1 MVVFAYPKFTRLKLF
16 QLKTL
21 IKSKEMNSLE
31 LKKSLLNTPG
41 DSIQE
46 QIDFIGMSQA
56 ELAERLGR
64 SVPKLNELIN
74 GKAPITKETAA
85 KLEYVL
91 GINASFWLN
100 LEKHYQEEL
109 LEIEQLE
116 FLETCNSWVK
126 GFPLMAL
133 KKMKLLP
140 ETKIKS
146 EIAEALLK
154 FFRVA
159 SPNEWSTIYEGHSL
173 AFKIELKHTTDPK
186 AISAWLR
193 IGELQA
199 DKIKLEEFDK
209 KKLTDALPIIQDIA
223 FSEPVNWKDKLQ
235 QICASFGVAVV
246 YSPCLSKAPIYGAA
260 RWIKNKSVPLI
271 QLTDRKKDY
280 NAFWFSFYH
289 ELAHIRYHNKS
300 DIFIDGIDNIQPD
313 GEKEKEADAF
323 ATKMVFNENLK
334 NKAGEHNLNTVE
346 KLKSFSKENKIHLSI
361 LISQLQRLDKINYN
375 DFAAISLKSKVEF
388 DELIFQ

>member
-1 MVVFAYPKFTRLKLF
+1 
-16 QLKTL
+16 
-21 IKSKEMNSLE
+21 MNTLE

-64 SVPKLNELIN
+64 SIPKLNELIK

-91 GINASFWLN
+91 GIDASFWLN
-100 LEKHYQEEL
+100 LEKNYQEEL

-116 FLETCNSWVK
+116 FLETCKSWVT
-126 GFPLMAL
+126 GFPIAAL

-140 ETKIKS
+140 DTNIKPVLAET
-146 EIAEALLK
+146 LLK

-159 SPNEWSTIYEGHSL
+159 SPTEWSTIYEGHSL

-199 DKIKLEEFDK
+199 NKIELQEFDK
-209 KKLTDALPIIQDIA
+209 KKLTDALPIIQEIA
-223 FSEPVNWKDKLQ
+223 FNENPNWKEELQ
-235 QICASFGVAVV
+235 NVCSSFGVALV

-300 DIFIDGIDNIQPD
+300 DIFIDGIENIQPD
-313 GEKEKEADAF
+313 GDKEKEADAF
-323 ATKMVFNENLK
+323 ASRMIFHDNLK
-334 NKAGEHNLNTVE
+334 DKALNQNLNTVE
-346 KLKSFSKENKIHLSI
+346 KLKTFSKENRVHLSI
-361 LISQLQRLDKINYN
+361 LVSQLQRLDKIKYN
-375 DFAAISLKSKVEF
+375 NFAATSLKSKVEF
-388 DELIFQ
+388 QELIFS

>member
-1 MVVFAYPKFTRLKLF
+1 
-16 QLKTL
+16 
-21 IKSKEMNSLE
+21 MNALE
-31 LKKSLLNTPG
+31 LKKSLLSTPG
-41 DSIQE
+41 DRIQE
-46 QIDFIGMSQA
+46 HIDFIGMSQA

-64 SVPKLNELIN
+64 SIPKLNELIK

-91 GINASFWLN
+91 GIDASFWLN

-109 LEIEQLE
+109 LAIEQLE
-116 FLETCNSWVK
+116 FLETCKFWVT
-126 GFPLMAL
+126 GFPVAAL
-133 KKMKLLP
+133 RKMKLLP
-140 ETKIKS
+140 NSNKKPEL
-146 EIAEALLK
+146 AEGLLK

-199 DKIKLEEFDK
+199 NQIELKEFDK
-209 KKLTDALPIIQDIA
+209 KKITDALPIIQEIA
-223 FSEPVNWKDKLQ
+223 LNEPENWKEELQ
-235 QICASFGVAVV
+235 QVCASFGVALV

-260 RWIKNKSVPLI
+260 RWIKNKSIPLI
-271 QLTDRKKDY
+271 QLTDRDKNY

-300 DIFIDGIDNIQPD
+300 DIFLDGIDNIQPD
-313 GEKEKEADAF
+313 GDKEIEADEF
-323 ATKMVFNENLK
+323 ASKMIFSEALK
-334 NKAGEHNLNTVE
+334 QSALSQNLNSVE
-346 KLKSFSKENKIHLSI
+346 KLRIFSKENKVHLSI
-361 LISQLQRLDKINYN
+361 LISQLQRLEKIKYD
-375 DFAAISLKSKVEF
+375 DFTTNRLKSKVEF
-388 DELIFQ
+388 DELVF

>member
-1 MVVFAYPKFTRLKLF
+1 
-16 QLKTL
+16 
-21 IKSKEMNSLE
+21 MNTLE
-31 LKKSLLNTPG
+31 LKKSLLSTPG

-46 QIDFIGMSQA
+46 NIDFIGMSQA

-64 SVPKLNELIN
+64 SIPKLNELIK

-91 GINASFWLN
+91 GIDASFWLN

-116 FLETCNSWVK
+116 FLETCKSWVV
-126 GFPLMAL
+126 GFPISSL
-133 KKMKLLP
+133 KKMNLIP
-140 ETKIKS
+140 NTNIKS

-199 DKIKLEEFDK
+199 NQIELKEFDK
-209 KKLTDALPIIQDIA
+209 KKLTDALPYIQQIA
-223 FSEPVNWKDKLQ
+223 FNEHINWKEDLQ
-235 QICASFGVAVV
+235 KVCASFGVALV

-300 DIFIDGIDNIQPD
+300 AIFIDGIENIQPD
-313 GEKEKEADAF
+313 GDKEKEADDF
-323 ATKMVFNENLK
+323 ASKMIFNESLK
-334 NKAGEHNLNTVE
+334 QKAFEQNLNTVE
-346 KLKSFSKENKIHLSI
+346 KLSSFSVENNIHLSI
-361 LISQLQRLDKINYN
+361 LISQLQRLDKIAYDDYTANN
-375 DFAAISLKSKVEF
+375 LKSKVEF
-388 DELIFQ
+388 DELVFH

>member
-1 MVVFAYPKFTRLKLF
+1 
-16 QLKTL
+16 
-21 IKSKEMNSLE
+21 MNPIE
-31 LKKSLLNTPG
+31 LKKSLLSTPG
-41 DSIQE
+41 DRIQE
-46 QIDFIGMSQA
+46 HIDFIGMSQA

-64 SVPKLNELIN
+64 SIPKLNELIK

-91 GINASFWLN
+91 GIDASFWLN

-116 FLETCNSWVK
+116 FLDTCNSWVK

-140 ETKIKS
+140 DTSVKS

-159 SPNEWSTIYEGHSL
+159 SPNEWSKIYEGHSL

-199 DKIKLEEFDK
+199 NQIELKEFDRK
-209 KKLTDALPIIQDIA
+209 KITDTLPIIQEIA
-223 FSEPVNWKDKLQ
+223 FNEIPHWKEDLQ
-235 QICASFGVAVV
+235 KVCASFGVALV

-300 DIFIDGIDNIQPD
+300 DIFIDGIENIQPD
-313 GEKEKEADAF
+313 VDKEKEADDF
-323 ATKMVFNENLK
+323 ASKMIFNEKLK
-334 NKAGEHNLNTVE
+334 LNALSQNLNSVDS
-346 KLKSFSKENKIHLSI
+346 LKSFSKEYKVHLSV
-361 LISQLQRLDKINYN
+361 LISQLQRLEKIRYD
-375 DFAAISLKSKVEF
+375 DFTANRLKSKVEF
-388 DELIFQ
+388 EELVFN

>member
-1 MVVFAYPKFTRLKLF
+1 
-16 QLKTL
+16 
-21 IKSKEMNSLE
+21 MNTLE
-31 LKKSLLNTPG
+31 LKKSLLSSPG

-64 SVPKLNELIN
+64 SIPKLNELIR
-74 GKAPITKETAA
+74 GKAPITNDTAA

-91 GINASFWLN
+91 GIDASFWIN

-109 LEIEQLE
+109 LAIEQLE
-116 FLETCNSWVK
+116 FLETCKSWLK
-126 GFPLMAL
+126 GFPVAAL

-140 ETKIKS
+140 DTNVKS
-146 EIAEALLK
+146 EIARALLK

-159 SPNEWSTIYEGHSL
+159 SPNEWSTIYEGESL

-199 DKIKLEEFDK
+199 NQIELKEFDK
-209 KKLTDALPIIQDIA
+209 KKLTDTLSIIQEIA
-223 FSEPVNWKDKLQ
+223 LNESSSWKEDLQ
-235 QICASFGVAVV
+235 KVCATFGVALV

-313 GEKEKEADAF
+313 NTKEKEADDF
-323 ATKMVFNENLK
+323 AAKMVFSESLK
-334 NKAGEHNLNTVE
+334 HKALDRNLNTVE
-346 KLKSFSKENKIHLSI
+346 NLKSFSIENKVHLSI
-361 LISQLQRLDKINYN
+361 LISQLQRLKKITYD
-375 DFAAISLKSKVEF
+375 DFTAIGLKSKVEF
-388 DELIFQ
+388 DELVFQ

>member
-1 MVVFAYPKFTRLKLF
+1 
-16 QLKTL
+16 
-21 IKSKEMNSLE
+21 MNALE
-31 LKKSLLNTPG
+31 LKKSLLSTPG
-41 DSIQE
+41 DTIQE
-46 QIDFIGMSQA
+46 HIDFIGMSQA
-56 ELAERLGR
+56 ELAERIGR
-64 SVPKLNELIN
+64 SVPKLNELIK

-91 GINASFWLN
+91 GIDASFWLN
-100 LEKHYQEEL
+100 KEKYYQEEL

-116 FLETCNSWVK
+116 FLETCKSWVT
-126 GFPLMAL
+126 GFPVAAL

-140 ETKIKS
+140 DTNKKPEL
-146 EIAEALLK
+146 AEGLLK

-199 DKIKLEEFDK
+199 NQIKLNEFDK
-209 KKLTDALPIIQDIA
+209 KKLTDALPIMQEIA
-223 FSEPVNWKDKLQ
+223 FNESANWKEDLQ
-235 QICASFGVAVV
+235 KVCASFGVALV

-260 RWIKNKSVPLI
+260 RWIKNKSIPLI

-280 NAFWFSFYH
+280 NAFWFSFFH

-313 GEKEKEADAF
+313 QNKEKEADHF
-323 ATKMVFNENLK
+323 ASKMVFNELLKEKALNQNLD
-334 NKAGEHNLNTVE
+334 NVD

-375 DFAAISLKSKVEF
+375 DFTANKLKSKVEF
-388 DELIFQ
+388 DELIFKKI

>member
-1 MVVFAYPKFTRLKLF
+1 
-16 QLKTL
+16 
-21 IKSKEMNSLE
+21 MNSLE

-41 DSIQE
+41 TSIQE

-91 GINASFWLN
+91 GIDASFWLN

-126 GFPLMAL
+126 GFPLTAL

-140 ETKIKS
+140 ETNIKS

-199 DKIKLEEFDK
+199 DKIQLKAFDK
-209 KKLTDALPIIQDIA
+209 KKLTDALPIIQEIA
-223 FSEPVNWKDKLQ
+223 FNEPANWKDELQ
-235 QICASFGVAVV
+235 HICASFGVAVV

-323 ATKMVFNENLK
+323 ATKMLFNENLR
-334 NKAGEHNLNTVE
+334 NKAVEHNLNTVE

-388 DELIFQ
+388 EELIFQ

>member
-1 MVVFAYPKFTRLKLF
+1 
-16 QLKTL
+16 
-21 IKSKEMNSLE
+21 MNALE
-31 LKKSLLNTPG
+31 LKKSLLSTPG
-41 DSIQE
+41 DTIQE
-46 QIDFIGMSQA
+46 HIDFIGMSQA

-64 SVPKLNELIN
+64 SIPKLNELIK
-74 GKAPITKETAA
+74 GKAPITKETAS

-91 GINASFWLN
+91 GIDASFWLN
-100 LEKHYQEEL
+100 KEKYYQEEL
-109 LEIEQLE
+109 LAIEQLE
-116 FLETCNSWVK
+116 FLETCKSWLK
-126 GFPLMAL
+126 GFPIAAL
-133 KKMKLLP
+133 KKMNLLP
-140 ETKIKS
+140 DTNVKS
-146 EIAEALLK
+146 EIARALLK

-159 SPNEWSTIYEGHSL
+159 SPNEWSTIYEGESL

-199 DKIKLEEFDK
+199 NQIELKEFDK
-209 KKLTDALPIIQDIA
+209 KKLTDALSIIQEIA
-223 FSEPVNWKDKLQ
+223 FNESSSWKEDLQ
-235 QICASFGVAVV
+235 KVCATFGVALV

-300 DIFIDGIDNIQPD
+300 DIFIDGIADITPD
-313 GEKEKEADAF
+313 KVKEQEADDF
-323 ATKMVFNENLK
+323 AAKMVFSESLKQKALDRNL
-334 NKAGEHNLNTVE
+334 ETVE
-346 KLKSFSKENKIHLSI
+346 NLKSFSIENKVHLSI

-375 DFAAISLKSKVEF
+375 DFTAIGLKSKVEF
-388 DELIFQ
+388 DELVFQ

>member
-1 MVVFAYPKFTRLKLF
+1 
-16 QLKTL
+16 
-21 IKSKEMNSLE
+21 MNALE

-41 DSIQE
+41 DTIQE
-46 QIDFIGMSQA
+46 HIDFIGMSQA

-64 SVPKLNELIN
+64 SIPKLNELIK
-74 GKAPITKETAA
+74 GKAPITKETAS

-91 GINASFWLN
+91 GVDASFWLN
-100 LEKHYQEEL
+100 KEKYYQEEL
-109 LEIEQLE
+109 LAIEQLE
-116 FLETCNSWVK
+116 FLETCKSWLK
-126 GFPLMAL
+126 GFPIAAL
-133 KKMKLLP
+133 KKMNLLP
-140 ETKIKS
+140 DTNVKS
-146 EIAEALLK
+146 EIARALLK

-159 SPNEWSTIYEGHSL
+159 SPNEWSTIYEGESL

-199 DKIKLEEFDK
+199 NQIELKKFDK
-209 KKLTDALPIIQDIA
+209 KKLTDALSIIQEIA
-223 FSEPVNWKDKLQ
+223 FNESSSWKEDLQ
-235 QICASFGVAVV
+235 KVCATFGVALV

-313 GEKEKEADAF
+313 NTKEKEADDF
-323 ATKMVFNENLK
+323 AAKMVFSESLK
-334 NKAGEHNLNTVE
+334 QKALDRNLNTVE
-346 KLKSFSKENKIHLSI
+346 NLKSFSIENKVHLSI

-375 DFAAISLKSKVEF
+375 DFTAISLKSKVEF
-388 DELIFQ
+388 DELVFQ

>member
-1 MVVFAYPKFTRLKLF
+1 
-16 QLKTL
+16 
-21 IKSKEMNSLE
+21 MNALE
-31 LKKSLLNTPG
+31 LKKSLLSTPG

-64 SVPKLNELIN
+64 SVPKLNELIK
-74 GKAPITKETAA
+74 GKAPITKETAS

-91 GINASFWLN
+91 GIDASFWLN
-100 LEKHYQEEL
+100 LEKHYQEES

-116 FLETCNSWVK
+116 FLETCKSWII
-126 GFPLMAL
+126 GFPINAL
-133 KKMKLLP
+133 KKMNLLP
-140 ETKIKS
+140 NTNKNS

-159 SPNEWSTIYEGHSL
+159 SPNEWSKIYEGHSL

-199 DKIKLEEFDK
+199 DKIELKEFDK
-209 KKLTDALPIIQDIA
+209 KKLTDVLPIIQEIA
-223 FSEPVNWKDKLQ
+223 FKESANWKTELQ
-235 QICASFGVAVV
+235 QVCASFGVALV

-313 GEKEKEADAF
+313 IEKEKEADEF
-323 ATKMVFNENLK
+323 ASKIIFNEVLKHKAINENL
-334 NKAGEHNLNTVE
+334 NSVE
-346 KLKSFSKENKIHLSI
+346 KLKSFSIENKIHLSI
-361 LISQLQRLDKINYN
+361 LISQLQRLDIIGYKDYIANN
-375 DFAAISLKSKVEF
+375 LKSKVEF
-388 DELIFQ
+388 EKLVF

>member
-1 MVVFAYPKFTRLKLF
+1 
-16 QLKTL
+16 
-21 IKSKEMNSLE
+21 MNALE
-31 LKKSLLNTPG
+31 LKKSLLSTPG
-41 DSIQE
+41 DRIQE
-46 QIDFIGMSQA
+46 HIDFIGMSQA

-64 SVPKLNELIN
+64 SIPKLNELIK

-91 GINASFWLN
+91 GIEASFWLN
-100 LEKHYQEEL
+100 LEKYYQEEL
-109 LEIEQLE
+109 LAIEQLE
-116 FLETCNSWVK
+116 FLETCTSWVT
-126 GFPLMAL
+126 GFPVAVL

-140 ETKIKS
+140 NSNKKPEL
-146 EIAEALLK
+146 AESLLK

-199 DKIKLEEFDK
+199 NQIEVKEFDK
-209 KKLTDALPIIQDIA
+209 KKLTDALPIIQEIA
-223 FSEPVNWKDKLQ
+223 FNEYDNWKNELQ
-235 QICASFGVAVV
+235 KVCASFGVALV

-313 GEKEKEADAF
+313 IDKEKEADEF
-323 ATKMVFNENLK
+323 ASKMIFNEALK
-334 NKAGEHNLNTVE
+334 QNALSQNLNTVE
-346 KLKSFSKENKIHLSI
+346 KLKSFSMENKVHLSI
-361 LISQLQRLDKINYN
+361 LISQLQRLEKIKYD
-375 DFAAISLKSKVEF
+375 DFTANRLKSKVEF
-388 DELIFQ
+388 EELVFN

>member
-1 MVVFAYPKFTRLKLF
+1 
-16 QLKTL
+16 
-21 IKSKEMNSLE
+21 MNTLE

-41 DSIQE
+41 DTIQE
-46 QIDFIGMSQA
+46 HIDFIGMSQA

-64 SVPKLNELIN
+64 SIPKLNELIK

-91 GINASFWLN
+91 GIDASFWLN
-100 LEKHYQEEL
+100 KEKYYQEEL
-109 LEIEQLE
+109 LAIEQLE
-116 FLETCNSWVK
+116 FLETCKSWLK
-126 GFPLMAL
+126 GFPVAAL

-140 ETKIKS
+140 DTNVKS
-146 EIAEALLK
+146 EIARALLK

-159 SPNEWSTIYEGHSL
+159 SPNEWSTIYEGESL
-173 AFKIELKHTTDPK
+173 AFKIELKHTADPK

-199 DKIKLEEFDK
+199 NQIELKKFDK
-209 KKLTDALPIIQDIA
+209 KNLTDALSIIQEIA
-223 FSEPVNWKDKLQ
+223 FNESSSWKEDLQ
-235 QICASFGVAVV
+235 KVCATFGVALV

-313 GEKEKEADAF
+313 NTKEKEADDF
-323 ATKMVFNENLK
+323 AAKMVFSESLK
-334 NKAGEHNLNTVE
+334 QKALDRNLNTVE
-346 KLKSFSKENKIHLSI
+346 NLKSFSIENKVHLSI
-361 LISQLQRLDKINYN
+361 LISQLQRLKKITYD
-375 DFAAISLKSKVEF
+375 DFTAIGLKSKVEF
-388 DELIFQ
+388 DELVFQ

>member
-1 MVVFAYPKFTRLKLF
+1 MET
-16 QLKTL
+16 
-21 IKSKEMNSLE
+21 LE
-31 LKKSLLNTPG
+31 LKKSLLSTPG

-46 QIDFIGMSQA
+46 QIDFIEMSQA

-64 SVPKLNELIN
+64 SIPKLNELIK
-74 GKAPITKETAA
+74 GKAPITKETAG

-91 GINASFWLN
+91 GIDASFWLN

-116 FLETCNSWVK
+116 FLETCKSWLK
-126 GFPLMAL
+126 GFPIATL

-140 ETKIKS
+140 NSNIKAD
-146 EIAEALLK
+146 IAKALLK

-159 SPNEWSTIYEGHSL
+159 SPNEWSTIYEGESL

-199 DKIKLEEFDK
+199 NQIELKEFDK
-209 KKLTDALPIIQDIA
+209 KKLTDALPIIQEIA
-223 FSEPVNWKDKLQ
+223 FNESANWKEQLQ
-235 QICASFGVAVV
+235 QVCASFGVALV

-260 RWIKNKSVPLI
+260 RWIKNKTVPLI

-300 DIFIDGIDNIQPD
+300 DIFIDGIDNIQPNGD
-313 GEKEKEADAF
+313 KEKEADDF
-323 ATKMVFNENLK
+323 ASKMIFNESLK
-334 NKAGEHNLNTVE
+334 QKALDQNLNTVE
-346 KLKSFSKENKIHLSI
+346 KLKLFSKENKIHLSI

-375 DFAAISLKSKVEF
+375 DFTAISLKSKVEF
-388 DELIFQ
+388 DELVFH

>member
-1 MVVFAYPKFTRLKLF
+1 
-16 QLKTL
+16 
-21 IKSKEMNSLE
+21 MNTLE

-64 SVPKLNELIN
+64 SIPKLNELIK

-91 GINASFWLN
+91 GIDASFWLN

-116 FLETCNSWVK
+116 FLENCKSWVT
-126 GFPLMAL
+126 GFPIAAL

-140 ETKIKS
+140 DTNNKPEL
-146 EIAEALLK
+146 AEGLLK

-159 SPNEWSTIYEGHSL
+159 SPAEWSTIYEGHSL
-173 AFKIELKHTTDPK
+173 AFKIELKHTSDPK

-199 DKIKLEEFDK
+199 NKIELQEFDK
-209 KKLTDALPIIQDIA
+209 KQLTDALPNIQEIA
-223 FSEPVNWKDKLQ
+223 FNENLNWKEELQ
-235 QICASFGVAVV
+235 NICASFGVALVF
-246 YSPCLSKAPIYGAA
+246 SPCLSKAPIYGAA

-300 DIFIDGIDNIQPD
+300 DIFIDGIENIQPD
-313 GEKEKEADAF
+313 GDKEKEADAF
-323 ATKMVFNENLK
+323 ASRMIFNDNLK
-334 NKAGEHNLNTVE
+334 EKALNQNLNTVE
-346 KLKSFSKENKIHLSI
+346 KLKKFSEENRIHLSI

-375 DFAAISLKSKVEF
+375 DFTAISLKSKVEF
-388 DELIFQ
+388 EELVFS

>member
-1 MVVFAYPKFTRLKLF
+1 
-16 QLKTL
+16 
-21 IKSKEMNSLE
+21 MNTLE
-31 LKKSLLNTPG
+31 LKKSLLSTPG

-46 QIDFIGMSQA
+46 HIDFISMSQA

-64 SVPKLNELIN
+64 SIPKLNELIK

-91 GINASFWLN
+91 GIDASFWIN
-100 LEKHYQEEL
+100 KEKYYQEEL
-109 LEIEQLE
+109 LAIEQLE
-116 FLETCNSWVK
+116 FLETCKSWLK
-126 GFPLMAL
+126 GFPVAAL
-133 KKMKLLP
+133 KKMNLLP
-140 ETKIKS
+140 DTNVKS
-146 EIAEALLK
+146 EIARALLK

-159 SPNEWSTIYEGHSL
+159 SPNEWSTIYEGESL

-199 DKIKLEEFDK
+199 NQIELKKFDK
-209 KKLTDALPIIQDIA
+209 KNLTDALSTIQEIA
-223 FSEPVNWKDKLQ
+223 FNESSSWKEDLQ
-235 QICASFGVAVV
+235 KVCATFGVALV

-313 GEKEKEADAF
+313 NTKEKEADDF
-323 ATKMVFNENLK
+323 AAKMVFSESLK
-334 NKAGEHNLNTVE
+334 QKALDRNLNTVE
-346 KLKSFSKENKIHLSI
+346 NLKSFSIENKVHLSI

-375 DFAAISLKSKVEF
+375 DFTAISLKSKVEF
-388 DELIFQ
+388 DELVFQ